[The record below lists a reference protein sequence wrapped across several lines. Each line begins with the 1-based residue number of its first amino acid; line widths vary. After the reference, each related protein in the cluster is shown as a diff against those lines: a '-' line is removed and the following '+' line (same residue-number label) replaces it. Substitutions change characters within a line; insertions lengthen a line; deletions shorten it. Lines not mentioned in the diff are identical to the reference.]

1 MATISMESTGKAA
14 MAQFFNDVSLG
25 FSELELRF
33 RLIHLWEARNTA
45 KGAWS
50 RRLHQIELMW
60 VCSDSRIAVEKKKKK
75 KKKKATGDAEIL
87 HHFHYCRKASPEM

>member
-14 MAQFFNDVSLG
+14 MAQFFNNVSPG

-45 KGAWS
+45 KGAWFNKLKSYGYGYYWS

-75 KKKKATGDAEIL
+75 KKKKATGDA
-87 HHFHYCRKASPEM
+87 